1 MRKVVAAIL
10 LVIDIAA
17 ILGTFAL
24 MYQLIR
30 LSLAA
35 AHKFGPISV
44 ALASVMWVAA
54 LAFTVAVI
62 ALLLEFTALA
72 RLLEE
77 LARP

>member
-24 MYQLIR
+24 MLSLIR

-35 AHKFGPISV
+35 AHRFGPLS
-44 ALASVMWVAA
+44 AAFASAMWMAA
-54 LAFTVAVI
+54 FAFVVAVV
-62 ALLLEFTALA
+62 ALLLEFIALA
-72 RLLEE
+72 HLVEE

>member
-17 ILGTFAL
+17 VLGTFAL

-35 AHKFGPISV
+35 AHRFGPVS
-44 ALASVMWVAA
+44 AAFASVMWMAA
-54 LAFTVAVI
+54 FAFIVAVI
-62 ALLLEFTALA
+62 ALLLEFLALA
-72 RLLEE
+72 RLVEE
-77 LARP
+77 LAR